1 MPIILNLLSR
11 YWLHLLVVGMVAYA
25 FKYTYDSGYQKSE
38 DEWVLKWSNYQR
50 EIVDH
55 QIAHEKQIRQLQSE
69 LQSAADRVNKDA
81 KVQIDKLESDLL
93 AANASAGSL
102 RDKVTKY
109 AASAKKCASNTGTT
123 ATSETA
129 DAPAVVLG
137 RMFSWADQSAGELAE
152 FADRSRIA
160 GLACEAAYD
169 ELRKKLNSTP
179 K

>member
-1 MPIILNLLSR
+1 LAC
-11 YWLHLLVVGMVAYA
+11 AYFLIA
-25 FKYTYDSGYQKSE
+25 AYEKGAQHKDA
-38 DEWVLKWSNYQR
+38 EWVQKWSDYQR

-55 QIAHEKQIRQLQSE
+55 QLAHEKQIRQLQAE
-69 LQSAADRVNKDA
+69 LQSTADRVNKDA
-81 KVQIDKLESDLL
+81 KLQIDKLESDLL

-109 AASAKKCASNTGTT
+109 AASAKKCASNPGAT

-160 GLACEAAYD
+160 GLACEQAYD
-169 ELRKKLNSTP
+169 NLRWRLMLEGK
-179 K
+179 

>member
-1 MPIILNLLSR
+1 MIYLLR
-11 YWLHLLVVGMVAYA
+11 YWKQIALVLACAYFLIA
-25 FKYTYDSGYQKSE
+25 AYGRGYNKAN
-38 DEWVLKWSNYQR
+38 DEWVIKWSNYQQ
-50 EIVDH
+50 EIVEFKL
-55 QIAHEKQIRQLQSE
+55 AHEQQVRKLQTE
-69 LQSAADRVNKDA
+69 LQSTADRVNKDA

-109 AASAKKCASNTGTT
+109 AASAKKCASNTGAT

-152 FADRSRIA
+152 FADRNRIA
-160 GLACEAAYD
+160 GLACETAYD
-169 ELRKKLNSTP
+169 NLRWRLMLEAK
-179 K
+179 

>member
-1 MPIILNLLSR
+1 MIYKYLAILAIVCGIVWAIDDFGYDRAEKKWVQKWTERELQITAENL
-11 YWLHLLVVGMVAYA
+11 
-25 FKYTYDSGYQKSE
+25 
-38 DEWVLKWSNYQR
+38 
-50 EIVDH
+50 
-55 QIAHEKQIRQLQSE
+55 AHEEKVRQMQTEIQST
-69 LQSAADRVNKDA
+69 ADRVNKDA

-109 AASAKKCASNTGTT
+109 SASAKKCASNTG
-123 ATSETA
+123 ATNASETA

-160 GLACEAAYD
+160 GLACEQAYD
-169 ELRKKLNSTP
+169 NLRWRLMLEAK
-179 K
+179 

>member
-1 MPIILNLLSR
+1 MIYLLR
-11 YWLHLLVVGMVAYA
+11 YWKVVVIGIATAYFLIA
-25 FKYTYDSGYQKSE
+25 AYGRGYNKAN
-38 DEWVLKWSNYQR
+38 DEWVKKWSDYQR

-55 QIAHEKQIRQLQSE
+55 KLAHEQEIRQLQTD
-69 LQSAADRVNKDA
+69 LQSTADRVNKDA
-81 KVQIDKLESDLL
+81 KAQIDKLESDLL

-109 AASAKKCASNTGTT
+109 AASAKKCASNSG
-123 ATSETA
+123 AANASETA

-160 GLACEAAYD
+160 GLACETAYD
-169 ELRKKLNSTP
+169 NLRWRLMLDNQP
-179 K
+179 NN